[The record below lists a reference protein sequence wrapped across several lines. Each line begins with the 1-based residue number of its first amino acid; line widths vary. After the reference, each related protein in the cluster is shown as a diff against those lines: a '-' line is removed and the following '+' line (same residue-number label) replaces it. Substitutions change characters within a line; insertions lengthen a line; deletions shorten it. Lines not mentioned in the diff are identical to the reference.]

1 MLRFPRA
8 SLLIAALGAA
18 TALIGSAARAEN
30 QQLPVAA
37 GPSGSGSSSGVEPA
51 SGPLTAVVGAAPAA
65 APPPEGGTE
74 DRGRQLIAPT
84 PAQSPPLE
92 INLSADQQGFD
103 LLANRFVA
111 TGNVRVLLSG
121 GRLLADR
128 LEYEAATRT
137 IYASGRVRFQRG
149 SQYLQASRLRYS
161 LLEDSGELDEVYGVL
176 DLDSSALDLN
186 PEQSP
191 SAPLL
196 PLSYWEQLAAP
207 FTEPISLSIEGNAPP
222 GQATARQNDGRRA
235 QPQPAGMAGAKASGA
250 ALSAQPFAGS
260 DSSQPTL
267 QITAISAQT
276 ERLSGVPMPLA
287 LDDWRMPPVALAPDG
302 QTMACPPP
310 IPPVPDWH
318 PYPWAA
324 TLWGG
329 QMISAQFDDTFIF
342 RGDMRPDYLLGL
354 GLNRRLLRAG
364 PLALEFDTNALL
376 HREGAQPGGGY
387 NQSTPYAITP
397 SQTYGEFTW
406 GLGLRAWLQPWLSL
420 GFVEGV
426 SLYTAPSNYE
436 KTFRQNYST
445 FLNYLGFEVEALMA
459 PAWSV
464 VGRIH
469 HRSGAYGT
477 YGGVKE
483 GSNAYLLGLRYRFG
497 SEPPKRLGVA
507 MAPPDGCRGA
517 DIAERLRTRPLADQ
531 LQLIAFGSPQQAT
544 ATPGPISSAGQPGN
558 TPLPPAQQEQLRREA
573 IAATVD
579 QRVSN
584 LQFER
589 SFSAERRLGVTGQEY
604 STGAQEVAYGSVQ
617 PAQTRT
623 LLVSENKQLI
633 KGTVNRWRMQANR
646 ITVTP
651 SGWMADRVAFSNDP
665 YTPAQ
670 AWVDAAGV
678 KARLE
683 ANGDIVIQAERNQLI
698 LEDRLPIP
706 LQRNQRFEKKRE
718 IENRWVLASDGQD
731 RDGSYIGYNLNPIS
745 VGSSGSLNLQP
756 QFMVRRALD
765 GTTDSYVLPGQS
777 AGDSAS
783 SQPTRIGDLFGLLA
797 KYQGNLFGFKTEAT
811 ADISTF
817 DPSNFANGTRSWG
830 NMTSEIKLPLLGVAT
845 ARGFAAYR
853 YRVWNGSLG
862 EQDVYSA
869 VGASVEQTVALPNLG
884 AMSHQLF
891 WRAGAGNFQGNDFN
905 TTNLGDLWRGTL
917 VASLNSSLPIWTGKA
932 LPPGPESATRF
943 SPVPI
948 VPGLVLNTNTSLN
961 LAYYS
966 DGTYQNL
973 FSISGG
979 PTLTLGHLQRNFLDY
994 TQLTITGGGTLREG
1008 LSPFSFDRAVDLST
1022 VGIGLTQQLV
1032 GPLLLN
1038 GGVALNVD
1046 PNSGYFGDTV
1056 GAYVELRWQRR
1067 AYEFAI
1073 YYSPYEQ
1080 IGGIRVK
1087 LNDFNF
1093 SGTGI
1098 PFVPYTPANLAND
1111 PAAIQRRGF

>member
-1 MLRFPRA
+1 MPRFPRT
-8 SLLIAALGAA
+8 SLLIAALGAG
-18 TALIGSAARAEN
+18 TALIGGPARAE
-30 QQLPVAA
+30 
-37 GPSGSGSSSGVEPA
+37 SSQVNPA
-51 SGPLTAVVGAAPAA
+51 EAVVTPALAPLPGPAA
-65 APPPEGGTE
+65 ATAPSPSGVTPPRSVPTAPAQ
-74 DRGRQLIAPT
+74 GRSLLSAT
-84 PAQSPPLE
+84 PAQKPPAELT
-92 INLSADQQGFD
+92 LSADSQGFD

-111 TGNVRVLLSG
+111 AGNVRILLSG
-121 GRLLADR
+121 GRLMADR
-128 LEYEAATRT
+128 LEYEAASRT
-137 IYASGRVRFQRG
+137 LYVSGRIRFQRG

-161 LLEDSGELDEVYGVL
+161 LIENSGELEEVYGVV

-186 PEQSP
+186 PEQTP
-191 SAPLL
+191 TVALL
-196 PLSYWEQLAAP
+196 PLSYWERL
-207 FTEPISLSIEGNAPP
+207 APP
-222 GQATARQNDGRRA
+222 FDAPIQLGIDPGSAEHAPAVVEGPRRPQAAA
-235 QPQPAGMAGAKASGA
+235 KAPQPIGTAVAAGLHRQPLAGASSDLSSGLGPAIAPQLVQTA
-250 ALSAQPFAGS
+250 AGNPA
-260 DSSQPTL
+260 
-267 QITAISAQT
+267 
-276 ERLSGVPMPLA
+276 PLEA
-287 LDDWRMPPVALAPDG
+287 DAWRMPPVALSPDA

-310 IPPVPDWH
+310 IPAVPDWH

-324 TLWGG
+324 SLWGG

-342 RGDMRPDYLLGL
+342 KGDMRPDYLLGV

-364 PLALEFDTNALL
+364 PLALEFDSNALL

-387 NQSTPYAITP
+387 NQITPYATTP
-397 SQTYGEFTW
+397 AQSFGEFTW
-406 GLGLRAWLQPWLSL
+406 GFGLRAWLQPWLSL

-426 SLYTAPSNYE
+426 SLYTAASNYE

-445 FLNYLGFEVEALMA
+445 FLNYLGFEVEALVA
-459 PAWSV
+459 PEWSL

-477 YGGVKE
+477 YGGVRE

-507 MAPPDGCRGA
+507 MAPPDGCSGA
-517 DIAERLRTRPLADQ
+517 ATAERLRTRPLADQ
-531 LQLIAFGSPQQAT
+531 LNQVALGTPQQAMAVPVPAPPSDRT
-544 ATPGPISSAGQPGN
+544 QQLS
-558 TPLPPAQQEQLRREA
+558 PAQQEQRRREA
-573 IAATVD
+573 IAAAVD
-579 QRVSN
+579 QRVSD
-584 LQFER
+584 LTFQQ
-589 SFSAERRLGVTGQEY
+589 SLSAERRFGVTPDEY
-604 STGAQEVAYGSVQ
+604 ETGGQEVAYGSVQ
-617 PAQTRT
+617 PPQTQT
-623 LLVSENKQLI
+623 LLLKENKQLV
-633 KGTVNRWRMQANR
+633 KGSISRWRMQANR

-651 SGWMADRVAFSNDP
+651 SGWLADRVAFSNDP

-670 AWVDAAGV
+670 AWVDAEGV
-678 KARLE
+678 KARME
-683 ANGDIVIQAERNQLI
+683 ANGDIVLQAERNQLI

-706 LQRNQRFEKKRE
+706 LQRNQRFEKRE
-718 IENRWVLASDGQD
+718 EVENRWVLASDGED
-731 RDGSYIGYNLNPIS
+731 RDGFYIGYNLNPIS
-745 VGSSGSLNLQP
+745 LGTGGSLKLQP
-756 QFMVRRALD
+756 QFMARRALD
-765 GTTDSYVLPGQS
+765 GSTDSYVLPGQP
-777 AGDSAS
+777 AGGPAS
-783 SQPTRIGDLFGLLA
+783 PQPTRIGDLFGLLA
-797 KYQGNLFGFKTEAT
+797 QVKTNLLGFQAEAV

-830 NMTSEIKLPLLGVAT
+830 NLSRTFNLPLLGPAT

-869 VGASVEQTVALPNLG
+869 VGASVEQALTLPNLG
-884 AMSHQLF
+884 KISNQLF
-891 WRAGAGNFQGNDFN
+891 WRAGAGNFQGDDFN
-905 TTNLGDLWRGTL
+905 TTTLGSLWRGSV
-917 VASLNSSLPIWTGKA
+917 VASLNSTLPIWTGKA

-973 FSISGG
+973 FSLSGG

-1032 GPLLLN
+1032 GPLLFN
-1038 GGVALNVD
+1038 GGIALNVD
-1046 PNSGYFGDTV
+1046 PNSGFFGETV

-1067 AYEFAI
+1067 AYELAV

-1093 SGTGI
+1093 SGTGV
-1098 PFVPYTPANLAND
+1098 PFVPYTPPNLAND
-1111 PAAIQRRGF
+1111 VSTIQRRGF